1 LRKCRAAARS
11 TAWKLELKEGLRRD
25 RTEEE
30 GRFDE
35 LEGLLELV
43 VLGEAK
49 EKLCWELL
57 LDREGDDMFIFGASL
72 LPAGGVPKE
81 ESCAC

>member
-1 LRKCRAAARS
+1 MRKCRAAARS

-43 VLGEAK
+43 VLGEAN

-57 LDREGDDMFIFGASL
+57 VDMEGDDIFGASL